1 MIEDLI
7 ELLEI
12 QGVPQETKKNSQN
25 PCRIKKLF
33 VTLHPEFQ

>member
-25 PCRIKKLF
+25 ARLKRVGKKGPIIR
-33 VTLHPEFQ
+33 HG